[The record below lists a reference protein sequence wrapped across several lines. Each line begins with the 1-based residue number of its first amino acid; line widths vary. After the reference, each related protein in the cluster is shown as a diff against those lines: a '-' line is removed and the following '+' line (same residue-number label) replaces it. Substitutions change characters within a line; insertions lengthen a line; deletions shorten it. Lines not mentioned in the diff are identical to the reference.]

1 MDTIVLKFGGSSV
14 SDNIKLNV
22 VADKIKEFHKNNRV
36 VVVVSAQ
43 GKTTDNLIKEANT
56 LSNMPNERELDVL
69 LSSGEQISMAKLS
82 ILLNRK
88 KIPAISLTGWQAG
101 IFTNHT
107 NQDAIIEDIDTT
119 RINKELDNGKVV
131 IDKKVPWKYRRQYV
145 KDIGVV
151 FGQRSQLWWD
161 IPAIDSFNLLKD
173 IYKIPD
179 DKYNKNLNELIELL
193 NLKDIINV
201 PVRQLSLGSRMR
213 CEIAASLLHSPK
225 ILFLDEPTIGLDAV
239 SKKIVRDFIKKLN
252 KQNNVTVILTTHD
265 MADIEALAKRIILI
279 GKGEVLYDGTL
290 SKLKKN
296 YDYLRKI
303 KVTTKDKLELKKDYI
318 VDLKDLPDG
327 YDFTIDVRKVEISD
341 FIKLISSKIS
351 IIDIDIDSGNIEE
364 LIVRLY
370 EEYKI

>member
-1 MDTIVLKFGGSSV
+1 MSFIEVKQINKTFKVPLKANGKFGT
-14 SDNIKLNV
+14 L
-22 VADKIKEFHKNNRV
+22 
-36 VVVVSAQ
+36 
-43 GKTTDNLIKEANT
+43 KTFF
-56 LSNMPNERELDVL
+56 S
-69 LSSGEQISMAKLS
+69 
-82 ILLNRK
+82 RK
-88 KIPAISLTGWQAG
+88 YKYI
-101 IFTNHT
+101 
-107 NQDAIIEDIDTT
+107 DAIKDISFSIDKGEIVGYIGPNGAGKSTT
-119 RINKELDNGKVV
+119 IKILSGILVPDNGKVL
-131 IDKKVPWKYRRQYV
+131 IDKKVPWKDRRQYV

-173 IYKIPD
+173 IYKIEE
-179 DKYNKNLNELIELL
+179 DKYNKKLNELVELL

-225 ILFLDEPTIGLDAV
+225 ILFLDEPTIGLDAI

-252 KQNNVTVILTTHD
+252 KKDNVTVILTTHD

-290 SKLKKN
+290 SNLKKN

-303 KVTTKDKLELKKDYI
+303 KVTTHDKLNLKKDYI
-318 VDLKDLPDG
+318 VDFKKTKDILE
-327 YDFTIDVRKVEISD
+327 FTIDIRKTEISD

-351 IIDIDIDSGNIEE
+351 IIDIDIDTGNIDE

>member
-1 MDTIVLKFGGSSV
+1 MSFIEVKQINKTFKVPLKSTGKFGA
-14 SDNIKLNV
+14 L
-22 VADKIKEFHKNNRV
+22 
-36 VVVVSAQ
+36 
-43 GKTTDNLIKEANT
+43 KTFF
-56 LSNMPNERELDVL
+56 S
-69 LSSGEQISMAKLS
+69 
-82 ILLNRK
+82 RK
-88 KIPAISLTGWQAG
+88 YKYI
-101 IFTNHT
+101 
-107 NQDAIIEDIDTT
+107 DAIKDISFSIDKGEIVGYIGPNGAGKSTT
-119 RINKELDNGKVV
+119 IKILSGILVPDNGKVL
-131 IDKKVPWKYRRQYV
+131 IDKKVPWKDRREYV

-173 IYKIPD
+173 IYKIEEN
-179 DKYNKNLNELIELL
+179 KYNKKLNELVELL

-252 KQNNVTVILTTHD
+252 KKDNVTVILTTHD

-290 SKLKKN
+290 SNLKKN

-303 KVTTKDKLELKKDYI
+303 KVTTHDKLNLKKDYI
-318 VDLKDLPDG
+318 VDFKQAKDTLE
-327 YDFTIDVRKVEISD
+327 FTIDIRKVEISD

-351 IIDIDIDSGNIEE
+351 IIDIDIDTGNIDE

>member
-1 MDTIVLKFGGSSV
+1 MSFIEVKHINKVFKVAEKEKGKFSTLKNF
-14 SDNIKLNV
+14 
-22 VADKIKEFHKNNRV
+22 F
-36 VVVVSAQ
+36 
-43 GKTTDNLIKEANT
+43 
-56 LSNMPNERELDVL
+56 
-69 LSSGEQISMAKLS
+69 
-82 ILLNRK
+82 NRK
-88 KIPAISLTGWQAG
+88 YKYIKAIDDISFSIKKGEIVGYIGPNGAGKSTTIKILSG
-101 IFTNHT
+101 ILVPDDGT
-107 NQDAIIEDIDTT
+107 
-119 RINKELDNGKVV
+119 VV
-131 IDKKVPWKYRRQYV
+131 IDKLVPWKDRMKYV
-145 KDIGVV
+145 SEIGVV

-193 NLKDIINV
+193 NLKDIINI

-225 ILFLDEPTIGLDAV
+225 ILFLDEPTIGLDAI

-279 GKGEVLYDGTL
+279 GKGKLLYDGTL
-290 SKLKKN
+290 KNLQKN

-303 KVTTKDKLELKKDYI
+303 IVKTKDKVTLKKDYI
-318 VDLKDLPDG
+318 ISQNNNKD
-327 YDFTIDVRKVEISD
+327 TIEFIIDIRKVEISD
-341 FIKLISSKIS
+341 FIKLLSSKIS
-351 IIDIDIDSGNIEE
+351 IIDIDIDSGNIDD